1 MMVADLTDKGRLR
14 KEAFKNMH
22 LVSASECRILYYS
35 KSCDNSVSDSI
46 KEFVKDQSWVNGTI
60 FSDSLEF
67 PDGMELYRTLLIG
80 DQNERRVRFVKQ
92 NTEATTKVIVKQFF
106 PGRNLSSSNIAKN
119 QMDLLQS
126 MAGDYFDFVILK
138 NELPDGIFQTLRTY
152 GSKAPLQLLAS
163 CNALPLMMEPCSQN
177 DPFKPD
183 NSGQAGKPG
192 KRGKAAAKRKAD
204 KITGTAEDGDTDD
217 SRVVNEETG
226 LTEKEWT
233 AIKQKNKW
241 EPNAEYFPGREQPKT
256 DGTMRSSRGGRKT
269 GSKMGPGGQLQTPA
283 GNKLAMMEAKP
294 ITGLKNDPAA
304 ARDQMALEQQLRECI
319 KQRDEVIEALE
330 EQVAAKQQAYDAL
343 LEQFNSLNAD
353 FQLAKEYS
361 SGREKLHN
369 LAHSGAHRELMI
381 MNAMAQKACPEVSWP
396 EPVLPG
402 KDIEEYAWKWDTG
415 Y

>member
-1 MMVADLTDKGRLR
+1 
-14 KEAFKNMH
+14 
-22 LVSASECRILYYS
+22 
-35 KSCDNSVSDSI
+35 
-46 KEFVKDQSWVNGTI
+46 
-60 FSDSLEF
+60 
-67 PDGMELYRTLLIG
+67 
-80 DQNERRVRFVKQ
+80 
-92 NTEATTKVIVKQFF
+92 
-106 PGRNLSSSNIAKN
+106 
-119 QMDLLQS
+119 
-126 MAGDYFDFVILK
+126 
-138 NELPDGIFQTLRTY
+138 
-152 GSKAPLQLLAS
+152 
-163 CNALPLMMEPCSQN
+163 
-177 DPFKPD
+177 
-183 NSGQAGKPG
+183 
-192 KRGKAAAKRKAD
+192 
-204 KITGTAEDGDTDD
+204 
-217 SRVVNEETG
+217 
-226 LTEKEWT
+226 
-233 AIKQKNKW
+233 
-241 EPNAEYFPGREQPKT
+241 
-256 DGTMRSSRGGRKT
+256 
-269 GSKMGPGGQLQTPA
+269 MGPGGQLQTPA

-304 ARDQMALEQQLRECI
+304 ARDQMALEKQLRECI